1 MKQRAWITLCAL
13 WMVAVLLRA
22 QAPAW
27 VQTHPVSEEAY
38 VGVGMAP
45 LSEADYVRKATQNAL
60 ADMATQIALKVDDQS
75 FLHTVDVDG
84 HSRQLFEDKIKNSL
98 TAWIEGHELVD
109 SYRSDRNYYVYYRLS
124 KKNYALKVEERRR
137 QVSERGYE
145 YLSQGQDAESSMDL
159 TRAVQLYAKGLEV
172 VEPWTFLNLE
182 VNRNGAPVRVADKLY
197 TSLIGVF
204 SGMAITTNVQEVEG
218 EPFKPIASPIAGCLS
233 RRGEVVSGITLSAR
247 FVKGKGEITP
257 PVATDHTG
265 TAEFYITNITAKE
278 GVQEVRIAIDESC
291 LATLPK
297 SYRALMSHQSWPEA
311 KVTVTL
317 GTQPVLAYLYVK
329 EDHDLEGCERNIGS
343 LLTNNY
349 FSMTDDPDAALCFI
363 EMESSVEIGT
373 TIPGAAYDLNPC
385 YCTLTLK
392 FYNNKTEQL
401 LLNYS
406 LNRIKVLTPVTKSAE
421 ESIAMCIREVMKRV
435 NRELP
440 VKLKKLSF

>member
-1 MKQRAWITLCAL
+1 MKQRVWITFCGL
-13 WMVAVLLRA
+13 WMVTLLLKA
-22 QAPAW
+22 QAPDW
-27 VQTHPVSEEAY
+27 VQTHPVSDEAY

-45 LSEADYVRKATQNAL
+45 LSDADHVRKATQNAL
-60 ADMATQIALKVDDQS
+60 ADMASQIALKVDDQS

-84 HSRQLFEDKIKNSL
+84 RSRQLFEDKIKNSL

-109 SYRSDRNYYVYYRLS
+109 SYRSDRNYYVYYKLS
-124 KKNYALKVEERRR
+124 KKNYALHVEERRR
-137 QVSERGYE
+137 QVSESGYE
-145 YLSQGQDAESSMDL
+145 YLSQGQEAEASMDL
-159 TRAVQLYAKGLEV
+159 KRAVELYAKGLEL

-182 VNRNGAPVRVADKLY
+182 VSRQGGRVRVADQLY
-197 TSLIGVF
+197 TSLLGVF
-204 SGMAITTNVQEVEG
+204 SGMAITTNVHEVEG
-218 EPFKPIASPIAGCLS
+218 EPFKPVATPIAGCLS
-233 RRGEVVSGITLSAR
+233 RRGEVVPGIPLAAR
-247 FVKGKGEITP
+247 FVKGKGETTP
-257 PVATDHTG
+257 PIATDHTG

-291 LATLPK
+291 LATLPQSYK
-297 SYRALMSHQSWPEA
+297 SLLSRQSWPEA
-311 KVTVTL
+311 KVTVIL
-317 GTQPVLAYLYVK
+317 SNQPVLAYLFVK
-329 EDHDLEGCERNIGS
+329 DDHDLEGCERNIGS

-363 EMESSVEIGT
+363 ELESSVEIGT

-385 YCTLTLK
+385 FCTLTLK

-401 LLNYS
+401 LLNYT

-440 VKLKKLSF
+440 MKLKKLSF